1 MPPRTRRAVALAAA
15 LAVLAVGLVVWHLR
29 RDADQPPVTA
39 QSVRA
44 VLNLRMMNPL
54 EPYPFD
60 IPDLRG
66 ARTRFQTFRAD
77 LSWTP
82 PPGFDD
88 TWQRGHFAILV
99 AAKRKDLPPP
109 RVWSHSPSGMPTVAG
124 VSIDRMPDRLGWL
137 HGVEYRQAISTKTSP
152 SAGQVT
158 FVVAFR
164 YNQMPLQPV
173 ERRERR
179 SLSIAP
185 ARVADLLVTL
195 AFIGPDGRL
204 HWAQRLHG

>member
-1 MPPRTRRAVALAAA
+1 MPPRTRRPVALAAA

-29 RDADQPPVTA
+29 RDTDRPPLTA
-39 QSVRA
+39 ESVRA
-44 VLNLRMMNPL
+44 VLDLRMLNPL

-82 PPGFDD
+82 PPGFDG
-88 TWQRGHFAILV
+88 TWRRGHFAILV

-109 RVWSHSPSGMPTVAG
+109 RVWSHSPSGAPTVAG
-124 VSIDRMPDRLGWL
+124 VSIDRLPDALGWL

-152 SAGQVT
+152 SAGRVT

-164 YNQMPLQPV
+164 FTQQV
-173 ERRERR
+173 DSRERR
-179 SLSIAP
+179 ILSIAP
-185 ARVADLLVTL
+185 PRVADLMVTL
-195 AFIGPDGRL
+195 TFIGPDGRL
-204 HWAQRLHG
+204 YWAQRLHG